1 MTRWLR
7 VIALGALIIALRAHA
22 IDPMP
27 FDDAAQEQRF
37 RALVAEL
44 RCLVCQNQNLADSD
58 AELARD
64 LRAEVFEMIQNGKT
78 DDEIKAFLVERYGDF
93 VLYKPPVRPGTW
105 LLWFGPILVLIVGA
119 VVVLRVVRRRAGALP
134 PDARGEEDMP

>member
-134 PDARGEEDMP
+134 PDAHGEEDMP